1 MRYFPDSVIHD
12 MRVGHVSDTLFSS
25 WEMYSERM
33 QGQSRKQV
41 RELWLLSV
49 LRFRERLAKD
59 FFKEHI
65 R

>member
-1 MRYFPDSVIHD
+1 